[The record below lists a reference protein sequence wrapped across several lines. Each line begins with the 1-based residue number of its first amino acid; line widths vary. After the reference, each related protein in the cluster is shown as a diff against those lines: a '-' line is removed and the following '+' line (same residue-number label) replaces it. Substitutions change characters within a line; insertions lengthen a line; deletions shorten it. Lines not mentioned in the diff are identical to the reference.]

1 MICVIFL
8 LSLQIFQCPLDFSF
22 YLWDPNHL
30 GVIIC
35 EIIFFGTQIH
45 LAPLVLAC
53 FFTLM
58 ATTLSFSYF
67 FQQLWHSGFL
77 IFFVG
82 GYVGELSCFI
92 FCFSPIL
99 HHALIGPVAFLV
111 SHVSNHSCSLI

>member
-1 MICVIFL
+1 MHPMICVIFL

-67 FQQLWHSGFL
+67 FNNYG
-77 IFFVG
+77 I
-82 GYVGELSCFI
+82 
-92 FCFSPIL
+92 
-99 HHALIGPVAFLV
+99 VAFLSSLLVDMLESFLVLFFV
-111 SHVSNHSCSLI
+111 SPPFFTMH